1 MAFLARVYIYP
12 TIRTGNEI
20 LHVGHE
26 LKRALSWD
34 SKDRGNV
41 RLFRDWNVS
50 TILLE
55 FEAGLRFRWGGN
67 GAKGKDEKR
76 ARNPQRKSA
85 GMFWRRG
92 ADARKIFRASEQ
104 ENVPPKNAASKRTSA
119 VKRTRWTS
127 GEWKTEWRTDHEMLQ
142 KNKWKKWEEHFP
154 SCRGIDFYTRSSL
167 ALQNRLIQFHFMFDW
182 ISQNLIG
189 VAVRFVSWVL
199 LHLIELVKW
208 SISLKANAMFLLLPG
223 VTWFSY

>member
-55 FEAGLRFRWGGN
+55 FEAGLRFR
-67 GAKGKDEKR
+67 
-76 ARNPQRKSA
+76 
-85 GMFWRRG
+85 
-92 ADARKIFRASEQ
+92 
-104 ENVPPKNAASKRTSA
+104 
-119 VKRTRWTS
+119 
-127 GEWKTEWRTDHEMLQ
+127 
-142 KNKWKKWEEHFP
+142 
-154 SCRGIDFYTRSSL
+154 
-167 ALQNRLIQFHFMFDW
+167 
-182 ISQNLIG
+182 
-189 VAVRFVSWVL
+189 
-199 LHLIELVKW
+199 
-208 SISLKANAMFLLLPG
+208 
-223 VTWFSY
+223 